1 MANESLVG
9 LLSGEE
15 IKKEGLVVGA
25 REAGYRASTY
35 DLSIGEIIPG
45 GRKPAGLQ
53 PGEQY
58 LLPPGGTI
66 RVVAN
71 ESLRLPSNVTGH
83 ALPRNTLCTKGVLAI
98 NIGIVDPG
106 FDGPISSTL
115 INFGD
120 TEFPVRPGETFLRV
134 SFHRCLASPHAE
146 KSQHWKR
153 EEYVK
158 EARSQVREYL
168 APTFLNIEETA
179 TKAAEKAFGSFRES
193 LFLWATL
200 AAVILALITVFAP
213 LGASLVDRGL
223 SDRRGWE
230 EKTSK
235 EIEQRVSDKYADQL
249 KALTEQLKQLQN
261 DIRATRA
268 SPRAS
273 ASPRDNR

>member
-1 MANESLVG
+1 LV
-9 LLSGEE
+9 
-15 IKKEGLVVGA
+15 IDA
-25 REAGYRASTY
+25 RETGYRASTY

-45 GRKPAGLQ
+45 GRKPAVLPRGQ
-53 PGEQY
+53 EY

-71 ESLRLPSNVTGH
+71 ESLRLPSNITGH

-106 FDGPISSTL
+106 FEGPISSTL

-120 TEFPVRPGETFLRV
+120 TDFPVRLGEAFLRV
-134 SFHRCLASPHAE
+134 SFHRCPASPHADR
-146 KSQHWKR
+146 SQHWER

-168 APTFLNIEETA
+168 APTFLNIEKTA
-179 TKAAEKAFGSFRES
+179 KQAANRAFGSFKKS

-200 AAVILALITVFAP
+200 AAVLLALITVFAP
-213 LGASLVDRGL
+213 LGASLVDRRL

-230 EKTSK
+230 EETTKA
-235 EIEQRVSDKYADQL
+235 IEQRVSDKYADQL
-249 KALTEQLKQLQN
+249 KALAEQLRQLQN
-261 DIRATRA
+261 EIGATKA
-268 SPRAS
+268 SPQVPA
-273 ASPRDNR
+273 APRDNRQ